1 MHSGTL
7 FICSFV
13 RRGGLKESAHNVVLH
28 FCLSDYPGT
37 TYLSVLLVGF
47 WRLSTKKC
55 YLGLFWPDVNYF
67 RMEEAPWGTFQ
78 DELDWCIQQL
88 QTNLLIH
95 SDPQGAEENKRVLSV
110 LQSKTT
116 PSMKKRQIM
125 QMVFGDYRQKMTDEH
140 KAQED
145 TDGTARQLEE
155 TSVTTQLPQESG
167 SQINS
172 VTLTGEGADFTFN
185 FQIPS
190 KSPETEDGVNP
201 VSSTDVAVA
210 ADGRDASSENLQDFK
225 QNTTAAKKKKPRKK
239 KKKQE
244 GSEGQ
249 KKPPPASQDAATSN
263 SGQSVLSSEQQLVRE
278 LEWCIEQLELGLR
291 TQKSTPKQMEES
303 SRALKTLHSSK
314 APLVKKRQVM
324 RSMFGDYRKKMADE
338 KAKQLK
344 MIQADMKSAH
354 VTAVLTPAKKP
365 VFHRKAECRK
375 QVKEEKLSMQSQDS
389 SPEPSGKPFVFTPA
403 EEEFHFNFF

>member
-1 MHSGTL
+1 
-7 FICSFV
+7 
-13 RRGGLKESAHNVVLH
+13 
-28 FCLSDYPGT
+28 
-37 TYLSVLLVGF
+37 
-47 WRLSTKKC
+47 
-55 YLGLFWPDVNYF
+55 
-67 RMEEAPWGTFQ
+67 MEKAPWGTFQ

-88 QTNLLIH
+88 QTNLLLH
-95 SDPQGAEENKRVLSV
+95 SNPQGAEENKHVLSV

-116 PSMKKRQIM
+116 PSVKKRQIM
-125 QMVFGDYRQKMTDEH
+125 QIVFGDYRQKMTDDH

-145 TDGTARQLEE
+145 MVRETIQESSEGSGFSWVPNNNSFMFNFFSDGTAEQLEE
-155 TSVTTQLPQESG
+155 TPVTTRLPQESG

-172 VTLTGEGADFTFN
+172 VPLTGEGADFAFN

-190 KSPETEDGVNP
+190 KSPETENGGNP
-201 VSSTDVAVA
+201 VSSMDVAVP
-210 ADGRDASSENLQDFK
+210 ADGRDASSENLRDVE
-225 QNTTAAKKKKPRKK
+225 QNTTAVKKKNK

-263 SGQSVLSSEQQLVRE
+263 SGQSVLSSEQQLIRE
-278 LEWCIEQLELGLR
+278 LDWCIEQLELGLR
-291 TQKSTPKQMEES
+291 TQKSTPKQTEEA

-324 RSMFGDYRKKMADE
+324 RAMFGDYRKKMADE

-344 MIQADMKSAH
+344 MLQADMKSAH

-389 SPEPSGKPFVFTPA
+389 SSEDSGKAFVFTPA
-403 EEEFHFNFF
+403 EEEFRFNFF